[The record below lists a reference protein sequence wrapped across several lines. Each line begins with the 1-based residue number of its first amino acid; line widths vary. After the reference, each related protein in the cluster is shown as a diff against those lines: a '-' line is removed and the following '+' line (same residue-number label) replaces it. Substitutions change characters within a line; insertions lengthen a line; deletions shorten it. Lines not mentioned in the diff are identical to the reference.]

1 MKDYYIE
8 VEITGVTPSGILY
21 QRPPITQRTSYRSGD
36 TGWAYANGYY
46 DYSTDP
52 INPAVIQQLDYTD
65 TTNFFFKLKFNNA
78 FGNKNR
84 FTNSLGVNNNA
95 SGRLVGMSFTGAL
108 SNYVIDNLTGWAF
121 TSFDNG
127 SAVSWNGTI
136 DSIAARRAASYLGYN
151 DWIPVSLAQV
161 YQSYSA
167 HFINELPFGASAAFY
182 FGETNSVTTTNS
194 WRLVSSAVAAS
205 TKATTTNQVY
215 AFTRKHF

>member
-1 MKDYYIE
+1 MKDYYVE
-8 VEITGVTPSGILY
+8 VKSSGVTPSGILY
-21 QRPPITQRTSYRSGD
+21 QRPPITQRTSYRTGD

-46 DYSTDP
+46 DYSSDP
-52 INPAVIQQLDYTD
+52 TNPAVIQQLDYTD

-84 FTNSLGVNNNA
+84 FTNSLGVNSNA

-108 SNYVIDNLTGWAF
+108 SNYIIDNLTGWAF

-127 SAVSWNGTI
+127 SSVSWNGTI

-151 DWIPVSLAQV
+151 DWLPVSLAQV

-167 HFINELPFGASAAFY
+167 HFISELPFGASSAFY
-182 FGETNSVTTTNS
+182 FGETNSNTTTNS

-205 TKATTTNQVY
+205 TKATTTSQVY